1 MCIWKLF
8 NWAQW
13 YGKILFFAFQNI
25 PKVGCGLWNH
35 LMKKLSNRGWSKVCS
50 GSPLLITKTNMIFSL
65 LLCCWMLI
73 LSASD
78 GILTQ
83 YLTCFMWWKGWT
95 QHEYCKANTRW
106 IIIFFIVFSICQ
118 SLKFRP
124 LFCSSHLKSKVVGQ
138 SFFTLHTRNFSHQH
152 FIRKH
157 PKSGFTGH
165 YWSLVFSKDTMKN
178 VRRLNLN
185 RKCFS

>member
-1 MCIWKLF
+1 MVRSCFLLFKTFQRLGVGFETIW
-8 NWAQW
+8 W
-13 YGKILFFAFQNI
+13 
-25 PKVGCGLWNH
+25 
-35 LMKKLSNRGWSKVCS
+35 KKLSNRGWSKVCS

-73 LSASD
+73 LSVSD

-95 QHEYCKANTRW
+95 QYEYCKANTRW

-124 LFCSSHLKSKVVGQ
+124 LFCSSHQRKVVEQ
-138 SFFTLHTRNFSHQH
+138 SFFTLHTRKISHTSTFH
-152 FIRKH
+152 
-157 PKSGFTGH
+157 
-165 YWSLVFSKDTMKN
+165 
-178 VRRLNLN
+178 
-185 RKCFS
+185 